1 MKRPRSLTILM
12 WFCALYAIGAA
23 IGIIAV
29 LLDLGRFFGGYTIG
43 GMTVNRGTWLRIA
56 APLVAMVAF
65 LMGATAFALKHGRQS
80 ARITFMLIWPLI
92 ILYGVACAIIS
103 AVPWTLALGALIDA
117 TLVGAISA
125 WSGDGQLARLFTSR
139 FAGQRLAAALG

>member
-23 IGIIAV
+23 IGIVAV

-65 LMGATAFALKHGRQS
+65 LMGATAFALKHGRPS

-103 AVPWTLALGALIDA
+103 AVPWTLALRALIDA
-117 TLVGAISA
+117 TLGGAISA
-125 WSGDGQLARLFTSR
+125 WLLFRYKPSR
-139 FAGQRLAAALG
+139 FYFADP

>member
-65 LMGATAFALKHGRQS
+65 LMGATAFALKHGRPS
-80 ARITFMLIWPLI
+80 ARITSAPCRGRSHCGHSSRRNTCRRNL
-92 ILYGVACAIIS
+92 GVAIVQIQTES
-103 AVPWTLALGALIDA
+103 V
-117 TLVGAISA
+117 
-125 WSGDGQLARLFTSR
+125 LFR
-139 FAGQRLAAALG
+139 

>member
-65 LMGATAFALKHGRQS
+65 LMGATAFALKHGRPS

-92 ILYGVACAIIS
+92 ILYGVVCAIINP
-103 AVPWTLALGALIDA
+103 VPWTLGLRAVIDA
-117 TLVGAISA
+117 TLVGAIAA
-125 WSGDGQLARLFTSR
+125 WLLFRYKPSR
-139 FAGQRLAAALG
+139 SYFAELPKNVSRTV